1 MEAFVNERKV
11 KVNTEIGRW
20 SSLGGLVVLI
30 VGLVVSFRRPEL
42 VWVTMLCLLV
52 GFLASIFGA
61 YYANHWTRTPRADQL
76 LTQALKGISNRYHMY
91 HYLLPVPHVLLGPTG
106 LYVIR
111 AFLHEGRVWYDGKRW
126 RQKRSVTRFLGMT
139 GQDAL
144 ADPVRDAEYDAERL
158 RRWLAKRMEEKAP
171 ESRRWWCSCARESN
185 WRRPR
190 CACRSSRTSSS
201 RRGCGVPTRSAA
213 GHWTTTHCSG
223 SSARCSGQGSTSCR
237 PAYFSCTVVNLFL
250 LFLLLDRALAD

>member
-76 LTQALKGISNRYHMY
+76 LTQALKGISNRYHIY
-91 HYLLPVPHVLLGPTG
+91 HHLLPVPHVLLGPTG

-111 AFLHEGRVWYDGKRW
+111 VFLHEGRVWYDGKRW
-126 RQKRSVTRFLGMT
+126 RQKRSLTRFLGMT

-158 RRWLAKRMEEKAP
+158 RRWLAKRMEEEAP
-171 ESRRWWCSCARESN
+171 EVTPLVVFVREGVELEAPEMRVPVLTQKQLKAWVRRADKE
-185 WRRPR
+185 
-190 CACRSSRTSSS
+190 CRSPLDDDALFRVERAMLGSRIDE
-201 RRGCGVPTRSAA
+201 
-213 GHWTTTHCSG
+213 
-223 SSARCSGQGSTSCR
+223 
-237 PAYFSCTVVNLFL
+237 L
-250 LFLLLDRALAD
+250 